1 MHTEHT
7 STVCENKYQ
16 LSIFIC
22 EMKCNK
28 NKNESPSS
36 GNTCQPTLSARIM
49 HANGYNTPD
58 EHSVHLFFL
67 SSQRIKALIFNCNS
81 IQFNSQEKNEVPFR
95 KWQKPTMKQ
104 YTQIR
109 EKICDGKADKTTI
122 DKSIDRTTSIIIIK
136 AKKLCFTGVK
146 HSFPLKPCNLYR
158 ALESAHECICLNRSE
173 YVLEQRHIV
182 SFCESHCTHA
192 HRHIGSTSRVPACIF
207 HSIVSTTYLDTIY
220 LKMVKWWCTMWCVN
234 CDKIF
239 VHIMTLHYLSPA
251 LPHLFSFLFCSTA
264 PFLSLSRSLSSCL
277 HLNGVCQF
285 VLLSCTSF

>member
-1 MHTEHT
+1 MQFSLCAVMLQLISNVISFPFVFLFPLQWVKRYESNQPYQGTPKSSHEIQTHSKPYTVHT

-36 GNTCQPTLSARIM
+36 GNACQPTLSVLCTQTVTI
-49 HANGYNTPD
+49 HQT
-58 EHSVHLFFL
+58 
-67 SSQRIKALIFNCNS
+67 S
-81 IQFNSQEKNEVPFR
+81 IQFIFFFYRLKGLRHWFSNAIRFNSIRKKKMKFHFANGKNQQWNSTPRSGEK
-95 KWQKPTMKQ
+95 M
-104 YTQIR
+104 
-109 EKICDGKADKTTI
+109 CDGKADKTTI

-173 YVLEQRHIV
+173 YVLKQRHIV

-192 HRHIGSTSRVPACIF
+192 RTQTHRQHFTCACM
-207 HSIVSTTYLDTIY
+207 Y
-220 LKMVKWWCTMWCVN
+220 
-234 CDKIF
+234 
-239 VHIMTLHYLSPA
+239 
-251 LPHLFSFLFCSTA
+251 FSFNRKHHIFRHNLFE
-264 PFLSLSRSLSSCL
+264 
-277 HLNGVCQF
+277 NG
-285 VLLSCTSF
+285 